1 MLSLVDSVATSS
13 AVPSSDVD
21 NDDTSRSLDDN
32 PVDSEVRLFDVVVD
46 RECSWLTLTAS
57 VSSTPAE
64 IPVSV
69 RVPSLPAKSTVRPVD
84 SAPTLIAPVVASCV
98 TTLVPVDSMLV
109 ESDAMLSAVDV
120 DNDVMLFAV
129 EVDKD
134 AKPLFVEVDSA
145 VMLASVEGDK
155 DAKPLFVEV
164 DNDAMLP
171 LVDVDNEARLFAAES
186 DNDAM
191 SPAVEVDN
199 DAISLAV
206 EVDSELTLLAV
217 DVDSEFSC
225 DMLTASVDR
234 TPAATPLSNMPSV
247 AFDIVNTLPFA
258 PPVRK

>member
-1 MLSLVDSVATSS
+1 MPIDVWRPLIVAPRSLRFELTVLSLVDSVATSS

-134 AKPLFVEVDSA
+134 AKPLFVEVD
-145 VMLASVEGDK
+145 
-155 DAKPLFVEV
+155 
-164 DNDAMLP
+164 NDAMLP
-171 LVDVDNEARLFAAES
+171 LVDVDNEARLFAVES

-258 PPVRK
+258 PPARK